1 MSDQSHRSIIMERPT
16 TPASQMSN
24 GVQLKPPSTSY
35 RTLMAQLPSVYGN
48 DNSSTV
54 NIAANRIAP
63 RNFRSEQQPNRVS
76 SRFNSVPQP
85 QLDSVHK
92 LHQSGLMSRLKQN
105 YSSLKLAKYKPTLQP
120 LPPRKSDEA
129 HNHQMP
135 EKTYQNTISNQST
148 GFERHPQQSHK
159 TPHLDKSS
167 KQPTLHPIVEMP
179 PLSHDQQTPLTSQGP
194 TPRVQQTPA
203 PPKLGAQNLIESKPF
218 STSQQNLSSTGRR
231 DHQTPSRQNAQA
243 TQQLSRTTSEP
254 NIRYRVQVNKKTYQ
268 ILKKIGCGGS
278 SKVYEGF
285 DPQTLQT
292 VAIKIINM
300 ALADPKAQE
309 SYHNERLLLDKLRKC
324 NRVVRMYDSEYKS
337 ESKELILV
345 MEKGDADLSQVIESY
360 FEDQEDR
367 MAIDY
372 EFIKFHW
379 KGMLRA
385 VNEIHREG
393 VVHADL
399 KPVNFIVVK
408 NKLKLIDFG
417 IANSIEP
424 DHTSVIR
431 DYQIGTIN
439 YMAPEALKNRASES
453 QQSNGKKTVI
463 KYNAKADIWSLGCIL
478 FNMVY
483 GRPPFDKYPNLLSK
497 AQAIIDPDHKIEYGP
512 VTNYHLLDCM
522 KVSQKLSSYI
532 F

>member
-1 MSDQSHRSIIMERPT
+1 MMERPT

-24 GVQLKPPSTSY
+24 GEQLKPPSTSY
-35 RTLMAQLPSVYGN
+35 RTLVTQLPSVYSN
-48 DNSSTV
+48 DNCSTV
-54 NIAANRIAP
+54 NIAANRIAQ

-76 SRFNSVPQP
+76 SRFNSVPP
-85 QLDSVHK
+85 QLDSIHK
-92 LHQSGLMSRLKQN
+92 LQQSGLMNRLKLN
-105 YSSLKLAKYKPTLQP
+105 YCSLKLAKYKPTLQP
-120 LPPRKSDEA
+120 LPPRKSDEV
-129 HNHQMP
+129 HKQHLP
-135 EKTYQNTISNQST
+135 EKIQNNILNQPT
-148 GFERHPQQSHK
+148 ELDRQPHHSHK
-159 TPHLDKSS
+159 TQHLDKSG
-167 KQPTLHPIVEMP
+167 KHPTLHPIVEIP
-179 PLSHDQQTPLTSQGP
+179 QPDHNQSPSASQ
-194 TPRVQQTPA
+194 RHVAKVQETMAA
-203 PPKLGAQNLIESKPF
+203 PKHGVQNLIESKAF

-231 DHQTPSRQNAQA
+231 DLQTPSRQNAQVDGNNR
-243 TQQLSRTTSEP
+243 QQLTRTTSEP

-309 SYHNERLLLDKLRKC
+309 SYHNERLLLDKLRTC
-324 NRVVRMYDSEYKS
+324 NRVVRMYDSEFKS

-345 MEKGDADLSQVIESY
+345 MEKGDADLAQVIESY

-367 MAIDY
+367 AAIDY

-385 VNEIHREG
+385 VNEIHRHG

-439 YMAPEALKNRASES
+439 YMAPEALKNKATES
-453 QQSNGKKTVI
+453 QQTHGKKTVI
-463 KYNAKADIWSLGCIL
+463 KYNVKADIWSLGCIL
-478 FNMVY
+478 YNMVY

-497 AQAIIDPDHKIEYGP
+497 AQAIIDPDHRIDFGP
-512 VTNYHLLDCM
+512 VTNCDLLDCM
-522 KVSQKLSSYI
+522 KVSYT
-532 F
+532 FVRAC